1 MYLQRQTLCKADS
14 KQEMVTVLVNNTKEG
29 AGRRRKRKI
38 VALVSL

>member
-1 MYLQRQTLCKADS
+1 MYLQRQTLCKADN
-14 KQEMVTVLVNNTKEG
+14 KQEMVTVLINNTKEG